1 MAQHD
6 LTHVG
11 VIELELTHV
20 EVILGSLSWERAK
33 LNEKKAIFTI

>member
-1 MAQHD
+1 VAQHD

-20 EVILGSLSWERAK
+20 EVILESLS
-33 LNEKKAIFTI
+33 